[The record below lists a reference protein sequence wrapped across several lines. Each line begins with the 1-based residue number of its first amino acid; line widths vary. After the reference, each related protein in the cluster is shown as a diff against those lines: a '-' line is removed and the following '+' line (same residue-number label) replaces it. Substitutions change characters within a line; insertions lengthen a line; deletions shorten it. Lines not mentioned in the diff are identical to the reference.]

1 MYIKAAKEYLKE
13 IKPTLEEAGRTGKD
27 LAVADF
33 NCSFDAS
40 LECSIKNGCFEM
52 IVDYTGDLVI
62 CFNLKDELVD
72 GHLQAG
78 SIDELAR
85 DIDETLL
92 DLKDKYDF

>member
-13 IKPTLEEAGRTGKD
+13 IKPTLEEAVKTGED
-27 LAVADF
+27 LAVEDF
-33 NCSFDAS
+33 NCSFEAS
-40 LECSIKNGCFEM
+40 LECSIKNGSFEM

-72 GHLQAG
+72 GRLQAC

-85 DIDETLL
+85 NIDETLL

>member
-13 IKPTLEEAGRTGKD
+13 IKPTLEEAVRTGED
-27 LAVADF
+27 LAVEDF
-33 NCSFDAS
+33 NCSFEAS
-40 LECSIKNGCFEM
+40 LECSIKNGSFEM

-72 GHLQAG
+72 GHLQAC

>member
-13 IKPTLEEAGRTGKD
+13 IKPTLEEAVRTGKD
-27 LAVADF
+27 LAVEDF
-33 NCSFDAS
+33 NCSFEAS
-40 LECSIKNGCFEM
+40 LECSIKNGSFEM

-72 GHLQAG
+72 GRLQAG